1 MSRQAKLWENIEQL
15 AIHRLPAHATFWSYA
30 ETAQAMKLQK
40 QQSLGYQCLDG
51 DWKFLYLAA
60 PELAPR
66 DFAAPDFADE
76 AWDTLP
82 VPSCWQMK
90 GYGQHHYTDLYYPF
104 PINPPFVPSENP
116 TGLYRRTFEVAA
128 GAAGEADAAA
138 GASGSADAAGALG
151 SADAAGKAEKQ
162 PLQSILR
169 FNGVD
174 SAFEFWIN
182 GQYGGYSK
190 VSRLP
195 AEFDISKLLQPGTN
209 TLAVRV
215 VQWSDGSYL
224 EDQDMWWLS
233 GIFRSVE
240 LYQRPLLH
248 LADLTVKTELDLA
261 GQKALLCCS
270 LQVANALPEPSQVEV
285 AATLINPAGQV
296 VQTFSGSA
304 AVAAQSSTE
313 LVLKTEVAQ
322 PLLWNAEEPHLYLLL
337 VTWQDESG
345 QTLTVPQRV
354 GFREITIRDGRL
366 LLNGRTLRFR
376 GVNRHDFNPQEG
388 RTVSEA
394 DMLQD
399 ILLMKQ
405 HNFNAVRTAHYPNQD
420 AFYDLCDQY
429 GLYVIDEADL
439 ECHGFELTGEYSWL
453 SNHAGWEKSY
463 VDRITRLVQR
473 DKNHASVVLW
483 SLGNESSFGT
493 NFVAMYQACK
503 ALDPTR
509 PVHYEGDAQA
519 VAADVYST
527 MYTRLPALEKIGQD
541 DAGKKPHLLCEY
553 GHAMGNGPGSLAE
566 YDELFDR
573 YDRLHGGFIWEWRD
587 HGIAATTAGGQP
599 FYRYG
604 GEFGDEP
611 HNGNFCIDGLIFP
624 DSTPSPAL
632 LSAKYVNQP
641 VAASLLDQAEDRVT
655 VALHNRLTFRAL
667 DFLQLDW
674 ELLASGQVVQTGTL
688 ELPAI
693 APGETSP
700 CSIELAVLVGLLDA
714 RLNEAGPGPGMP
726 ATPSGITHP
735 EYQLTLRFVTRMAE
749 AFAPAGHELAAVQLT
764 LDLALLGA
772 TGANAAAV
780 AQPARGPLQL
790 DDADPAQ
797 LTITGDDFRVV
808 FDKVRGRLQSLEKK
822 GRPVVLAGPGF
833 TVWRAP
839 IDNDMY
845 KIADWQGK
853 YFLHKGHEQL
863 ASLAVVQDGER
874 ILVHCE
880 NFFGTTNAAWG
891 YRLDYRYA
899 IQPDGQID
907 LQLQGTPVIRGTLV
921 PAQLPRLGIAL
932 ELAGDLDPVKWFGRG
947 PGESYPDSREQAL
960 LGLYQARVDDL
971 HTPYIKPQEN
981 GARMDTRWVGFGT
994 GEHRFMVCAAQPLLF
1009 TAHRYTTEDLAA
1021 ARHDHEIRRGESI
1034 HLHLDVRQLGLGSNS
1049 CGPEALPAYQL
1060 GVEPFELAI
1069 RLS

>member
-15 AIHRLPAHATFWSYA
+15 AIHRLPAHATFWSYDEA
-30 ETAQAMKLQK
+30 VQAMKLQK
-40 QQSLGYQCLDG
+40 QHSLGYQSLDG
-51 DWKFLYLAA
+51 DWKFLFLAA
-60 PELAPR
+60 PELAPAG
-66 DFAAPDFADE
+66 FAAPDFGDE

-82 VPSCWQMK
+82 VPSCWQMQ

-116 TGLYRRTFEVAA
+116 TGLYRRTFEVTA
-128 GAAGEADAAA
+128 GAAAA
-138 GASGSADAAGALG
+138 S
-151 SADAAGKAEKQ
+151 Q
-162 PLQSILR
+162 PLQTILR

-182 GQYGGYSK
+182 GHYGGYSK

-195 AEFDISKLLQPGTN
+195 SEFDISELLQPGTN

-248 LADLTVKTELDLA
+248 LADLTVKTDLDLA
-261 GQKALLCCS
+261 GQKALLSCS

-285 AATLINPAGQV
+285 AATLIDPTGQV

-304 AVAAQSSTE
+304 AIAAQSHSE
-313 LVLKTEVAQ
+313 LVLVAEVEQ

-337 VTWQDESG
+337 LTLQDASG

-354 GFREITIRDGRL
+354 GFREITVRDGRL
-366 LLNGRTLRFR
+366 LMNGRPLRFR
-376 GVNRHDFNPQEG
+376 GVNRHDFNPHTG

-399 ILLMKQ
+399 VLLMKQ

-420 AFYDLCDQY
+420 FFYDLCDQY

-463 VDRITRLVQR
+463 VDRISRLVQR
-473 DKNHASVVLW
+473 DKNHPSVVLW

-509 PVHYEGDAQA
+509 PVHYEGDALA

-527 MYTRLPALEKIGQD
+527 MYTRPPALEKIGQD

-587 HGIAATTAGGQP
+587 HGIAATTPEGQP

-632 LSAKYVNQP
+632 LSAKFVNQP
-641 VAASLLDQAEDRVT
+641 VAARLLDQAEGCVT
-655 VALHNRLTFRAL
+655 VALQNRLTFRAL
-667 DFLQLDW
+667 DFLRLHW
-674 ELLASGQVVQTGTL
+674 ELLVSGQVVQTGVL

-693 APGETSP
+693 A
-700 CSIELAVLVGLLDA
+700 
-714 RLNEAGPGPGMP
+714 AGDSG
-726 ATPSGITHP
+726 TCTLTFPSGSLQRTDC
-735 EYQLTLRFVTRMAE
+735 EYHLTLRFKTVVDLP
-749 AFAPAGHELAAVQLT
+749 FAPAGLELAVAQ
-764 LDLALLGA
+764 LALP
-772 TGANAAAV
+772 AAAV
-780 AQPARGPLQL
+780 ASEPAGAATAAAMDLGCAGQARGREIAP
-790 DDADPAQ
+790 DTARRPGQ
-797 LTITGDDFRVV
+797 LTVDDSSPVWLSVTGGTFQIG
-808 FDKVRGRLQSLEKK
+808 FDRIRGRLVEMKRDGQ
-822 GRPVVLAGPGF
+822 PVVLAGPAF

-845 KIADWQGK
+845 HTPDWLGK
-853 YFLHKGHEQL
+853 FFLHKGHEHG
-863 ASLAVVQDGER
+863 ASFQFERSGDCVVVVCD
-874 ILVHCE
+874 
-880 NFFGTTNAAWG
+880 NYFGTTNAAWG
-891 YRLDYRYA
+891 YQLQYRYT
-899 IQPDGQID
+899 IHPDGRVD
-907 LQLQGTPVIRGTLV
+907 LHLTGTPVIRGTLL
-921 PAQLPRLGIAL
+921 PAQLPRLGVTM
-932 ELAGDLDPVKWFGRG
+932 ELSGDLSQVSWFGRG
-947 PGESYPDSREQAL
+947 PGESYPDSKAHAL
-960 LGLYQARVDDL
+960 LGIYQASVRDL

-981 GARMDTRWVGFGT
+981 GARMDTRWVEFGN
-994 GEHRFMVCAAQPLLF
+994 GQQCLRVQSDKPLMF
-1009 TAHRYTTEDLAA
+1009 TAHDYSLPALAA
-1021 ARHDHEIRRGESI
+1021 AKHDHEIRRCESI
-1034 HLHLDVRQLGLGSNS
+1034 HLNLDVRQLGLGSNS

>member
-1 MSRQAKLWENIEQL
+1 VSRQAKLWENIEQL

-30 ETAQAMKLQK
+30 ETAQAMRLQK
-40 QQSLGYQCLDG
+40 QQSLGYQSLDG

-128 GAAGEADAAA
+128 GMAGAAGVAGVAEATGAAA
-138 GASGSADAAGALG
+138 AS
-151 SADAAGKAEKQ
+151 Q
-162 PLQSILR
+162 PLQTILR

-182 GQYGGYSK
+182 GHYGGYSK

-195 AEFDISKLLQPGTN
+195 SEFDISELLLPGTN

-248 LADLTVKTELDLA
+248 LCDLTVKTDLDLA
-261 GQKALLCCS
+261 GQKALLSCS
-270 LQVANALPEPSQVEV
+270 LQVANALPEPRQVDV
-285 AATLINPAGQV
+285 SATLIDPAGQV
-296 VQTFSGSA
+296 VQTFSGSV
-304 AVAAQSSTE
+304 AVAAQSSAE
-313 LVLKTEVAQ
+313 LVLAAQ
-322 PLLWNAEEPHLYLLL
+322 VEQPMLWNAEEPHLYLLL

-345 QTLTVPQRV
+345 QTLAVPQRV
-354 GFREITIRDGRL
+354 GFRQIAVRDGRL
-366 LLNGRTLRFR
+366 LLNGRPLRFR
-376 GVNRHDFNPQEG
+376 GVNRHDFNPHEG

-399 ILLMKQ
+399 VLLMKQ

-463 VDRITRLVQR
+463 VDRIARLVQR
-473 DKNHASVVLW
+473 DKNHPSVVLW

-587 HGIAATTAGGQP
+587 HGIATTTPEGQT

-604 GEFGDEP
+604 GEYGDDP

-641 VAASLLDQAEDRVT
+641 VAARLLDQAEGCVT
-655 VALHNRLTFRAL
+655 VALQNRLTFRAL
-667 DFLQLDW
+667 NFLRLHW

-688 ELPAI
+688 ELPEI
-693 APGETSP
+693 TPGEAAPCTIELDATAGQAEAGLRCNDTSP
-700 CSIELAVLVGLLDA
+700 
-714 RLNEAGPGPGMP
+714 
-726 ATPSGITHP
+726 
-735 EYQLTLRFVTRMAE
+735 EYHLTLRFVTWAPE
-749 AFAPAGHELAAVQLT
+749 PFAPAGHELAAVQLA
-764 LDLALLGA
+764 LDPVLLGVA
-772 TGANAAAV
+772 GAKAVGV
-780 AQPARGPLQL
+780 AQPGRGSLQL
-790 DDADPAQ
+790 DDSDSAQ
-797 LTITGDDFRVV
+797 LTIAGDDFQVV
-808 FDKVRGRLQSLEKK
+808 FDRVRGRLQSLEKK
-822 GRPVVLAGPGF
+822 GRPVVLTGPSF

-845 KIADWQGK
+845 KIADWQCK

-863 ASLAVVQDGER
+863 ASMAVEQDGDAFV
-874 ILVHCE
+874 VHCE
-880 NFFGTTNAAWG
+880 NYFSTTNAAWG
-891 YRLDYRYA
+891 YQLAYHYT

-907 LQLQGTPVIRGTLV
+907 LQLQGSPVIRGSLV

-932 ELAGDLDPVKWFGRG
+932 ELAGDLDPVQWFGRG

-960 LGLYQARVDDL
+960 LGRYQARVDDL

-981 GARMDTRWVGFGT
+981 GARMDTRWVEFGT
-994 GEHRFMVCAAQPLLF
+994 GEHRLKICATQPLLF

-1021 ARHDHEIRRGESI
+1021 ARHDHEIRRSESI